1 MRANIFLMIILSFL
15 LGCSE
20 DYSNLPQI
28 SVDFK
33 WPEAWTG
40 EETSPELILG
50 NVPDH
55 TKSFSINMYDLDH
68 RYTHG
73 GGTYAYNGS
82 NLIPEGSLKEYEGPY
97 PPFGSNPRYEIS
109 VKALDENGKV
119 IGFGKKM
126 RRYSHKPK

>member
-1 MRANIFLMIILSFL
+1 MRANIFLLIILSFL

-20 DYSNLPQI
+20 DYSNLPQM